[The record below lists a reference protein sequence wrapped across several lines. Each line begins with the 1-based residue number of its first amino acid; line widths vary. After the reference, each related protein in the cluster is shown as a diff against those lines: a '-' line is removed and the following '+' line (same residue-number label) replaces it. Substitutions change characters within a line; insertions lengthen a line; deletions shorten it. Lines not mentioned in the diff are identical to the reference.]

1 MRPLVPCDI
10 RETQFGLISGYCD
23 RATILGCISG
33 GIIVATILTVTRA
46 DNEVAAFLNGLVVYD
61 NKTDGDPL
69 LNDQIPLDPYLIAG
83 MNVLVI
89 AGINWGG
96 PATFTGSVTVG
107 SVVTPFNYTGLSVGM
122 VFNQVFAIPH

>member
-1 MRPLVPCDI
+1 M
-10 RETQFGLISGYCD
+10 
-23 RATILGCISG
+23 
-33 GIIVATILTVTRA
+33 ATILTVTRA

-61 NKTDGDPL
+61 KKTEGNPSFS
-69 LNDQIPLDPYLIAG
+69 DQVPLDPYLIAG

-89 AGINWGG
+89 AGTNWGG

-107 SVVTPFNYTGLSVGM
+107 TVVTPFNFTAPSTPNGM